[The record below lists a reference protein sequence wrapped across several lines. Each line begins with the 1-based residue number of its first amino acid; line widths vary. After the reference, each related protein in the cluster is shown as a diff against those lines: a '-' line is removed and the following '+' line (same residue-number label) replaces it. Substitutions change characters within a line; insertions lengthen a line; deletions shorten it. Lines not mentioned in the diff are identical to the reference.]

1 MTCCPISSLQ
11 KIKIEKGYRQND
23 LSTIKILFF
32 SVKIRFRA
40 FELKSPG
47 CEKTIQK
54 QFSENAVKVMFWI
67 QSLKLIKKDI

>member
-11 KIKIEKGYRQND
+11 KIKTEKGYRQND

-47 CEKTIQK
+47 CVRK
-54 QFSENAVKVMFWI
+54 QFENSSVKMP
-67 QSLKLIKKDI
+67 